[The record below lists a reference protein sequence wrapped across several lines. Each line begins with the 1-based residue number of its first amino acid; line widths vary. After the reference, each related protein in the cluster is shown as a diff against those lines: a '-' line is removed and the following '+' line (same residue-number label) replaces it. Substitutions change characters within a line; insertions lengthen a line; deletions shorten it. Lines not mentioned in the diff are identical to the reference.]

1 MTIIKSNDIMKK
13 IFACIILLAGALCSC
28 TDRIRF
34 EAPYFVCFMPE
45 ESSSTIINAQGTVT
59 GTYKVHLST
68 VKPDN
73 TIVVK
78 WDVFPGNGMKE
89 GVDYS
94 IESASKSLQF
104 YSGVYDREI
113 KIKWLKHDIDPAKDN
128 TVTISLTECSQPD
141 ILLGMPGPSK
151 KNKDIVITKYS
162 D

>member
-1 MTIIKSNDIMKK
+1 MKRL
-13 IFACIILLAGALCSC
+13 IPYIILLSGLLCSC
-28 TDRIRF
+28 SDRIHF

-45 ESSSTIINAQGTVT
+45 ESSSTMINAAGTLT

-68 VKPDN
+68 VKPEN

-78 WDVFPGNGMKE
+78 WDVFPGDGMAE

-94 IESASKSLQF
+94 IEMSGKELQF

-113 KIKWLKHDIDPAKDN
+113 KIKWLKHAIDPAKDN
-128 TVTISLTECSQPD
+128 TVTIRLTECSD
-141 ILLGMPGPSK
+141 KGILLGMPGPSK
-151 KNKDIVITKYS
+151 KNKEIIITKYS